1 MTEADISPISLIC
14 GANQW
19 TGFYM
24 MSVSIMKGLRK
35 EIVYETIFRDSR
47 EFLGNLRN

>member
-1 MTEADISPISLIC
+1 METSTMIC

-24 MSVSIMKGLRK
+24 TTVSVMKELR
-35 EIVYETIFRDSR
+35 VNAVSLIFD
-47 EFLGNLRN
+47 